1 MKIFGCFNY
10 NYIKFSPIN
19 PAQRHL
25 CYSNNLLNK
34 KNVISFCSSNIK
46 TKLPQFRINYRIK
59 QLTKL
64 GLSDF
69 YARRLSK
76 VDNNK
81 YQKIIELVSLG
92 VFEEGLEDTIELEE
106 EQYKQALE
114 LISHNVINEDLASL
128 AKLEG
133 KAYRRVIELKDKGV
147 DTEQVGLFA
156 NLSDEEYE
164 EAKKMM
170 KNGYTPIE
178 SASFAR
184 LSEEQKE
191 IALNLC
197 TMNTPVEIAA
207 DIALMDVQRRNL
219 SFELIRK
226 GISAEEALYIANLE
240 DKQEDRLD
248 EIISMNVGDEN
259 VSDFAKFSEQH
270 YKKAV
275 SLFSK
280 GVLPEYISE
289 IIAIED
295 GKKDNP
301 EYKEYRKRGYS
312 RSISYALSLLDS
324 DELEELS
331 KIMRKNKRI
340 KEILFQEYD
349 INLIEL
355 QDSKELEAIFS
366 REIRCKNG
374 TKITFVQTFDNRGN
388 STKSR
393 LEEYSNHS
401 TSSTLSGI
409 SGVYK
414 AKYDKFGEIRELAQF
429 IQDPETHSVIGVL
442 HSKVSELL
450 PGVFESIYYDISKF
464 KESNSNIDN
473 EVDYDIENSV
483 ITKGTPM
490 SSVVQRED
498 GTIVYQEYFRKNGLL
513 TKREYRERKNTDGE
527 IIYSYYSYNIKDRK
541 NKNLMDIKR
550 VYRKLNDKVSI
561 NIINGVTYRLIYD
574 DENKEITV
582 SDGKNSKKISFKD
595 KLAYYSQDKLWKT
608 IKTLPVDT
616 ILTIEQN
623 AKKWN
628 YCREEDSCADGYTHT
643 ISTGTKQSVILHET
657 GHFKDYETQFSIN
670 NKTFLKFYSKEMKAF
685 LNSIPYNEQEFVQY
699 FSPRATLNDAT
710 GTNEFVAE
718 ANIILTTYGTDYERL
733 KTRSQFLVRYFPETL
748 AIVADLLRKTSQKS
762 LLAED

>member
-1 MKIFGCFNY
+1 MKIFGCSNY
-10 NYIKFSPIN
+10 NYINFLPIN
-19 PAQRHL
+19 ATRKHL
-25 CYSNNLLNK
+25 HYNNDILYT
-34 KNVISFCSSNIK
+34 KNTISFCSSNSKIE
-46 TKLPQFRINYRIK
+46 LPKFKINYRIK

-69 YARRLSK
+69 FARRLAK
-76 VDNNK
+76 VNNDK
-81 YQKIIELVSLG
+81 YKRIIELVSLG
-92 VFEEGLEDTIELEE
+92 VFEEGIEDTIELEE
-106 EQYKQALE
+106 KKYKQALE
-114 LISHNVINEDLASL
+114 LINHNIINEDLASL

-133 KAYRRVIELKDKGV
+133 EAYRRVIELKDKGI

-156 NLSDEEYE
+156 NLSNEEYE
-164 EAKKMM
+164 KAKNMM

-178 SASFAR
+178 SASFAK

-191 IALNLC
+191 TALNLC
-197 TMNTPVEIAA
+197 NMNTSVEIAA
-207 DIALMDVQRRNL
+207 DIALMDLKRRNICIK
-219 SFELIRK
+219 LIRT
-226 GISAEEALYIANLE
+226 GISAEEALYIANLD
-240 DKQEDRLD
+240 DKQGDRLD

-259 VSDFAKFSEQH
+259 ISDFAKFSEQH

-275 SLFSK
+275 SLFSE

-295 GKKDNP
+295 EKKDNP

-312 RSISYALSLLDS
+312 RSISYALSLLNS
-324 DELEELS
+324 DEIEELS
-331 KIMRKNKRI
+331 KIIRKNKRI
-340 KEILFQEYD
+340 KEILLQEYD

-355 QDSKELEAIFS
+355 QDSNEPEAIFS

-374 TKITFVQTFDNRGN
+374 TKITFVQTFDEHGN

-393 LEEYSNHS
+393 LEEYSNNS

-414 AKYDKFGEIRELAQF
+414 AKYDKFGEIRELSQF

-450 PGVFESIYYDISKF
+450 TGVFESVYYDISKF

-483 ITKGTPM
+483 LTKGIPM
-490 SSVVQRED
+490 STVVQLED

-513 TKREYRERKNTDGE
+513 TDREYRERKNADGE

-550 VYRKLNDKVSI
+550 VYRKLNDTVSI
-561 NIINGVTYRLIYD
+561 NIINGITYRLIYD

-582 SDGKNSKKISFKD
+582 FDGKNSKKISFKD

-608 IKTLPVDT
+608 IKTLPIDT
-616 ILTIEQN
+616 LLTIDQN

-643 ISTGTKQSVILHET
+643 ISTGTKQSVILHEA

-670 NKTFLKFYSKEMKAF
+670 NKTFLKVYSKEMKAF